1 MELSNV
7 LKIPSLGVLYF
18 YASFLRIND
27 FNYLESIWGQ
37 GIPALAEYSTG
48 NAFNVKY
55 FFLTV
60 DERFFFLTA
69 EQ

>member
-18 YASFLRIND
+18 CAGFFRIKN
-27 FNYLESIWGQ
+27 FNHLESIWGQ
-37 GIPALAEYSTG
+37 GIPGLAEYYTG

-55 FFLTV
+55 FFLT
-60 DERFFFLTA
+60 A